1 MSTSSISSPLN
12 FPSFFSLYDHH
23 FLNHSTKSAS
33 VEEKEALFTYKSAFF
48 LIMVC
53 FFSCFSANKHRK
65 HKRLAN
71 TNHYRD
77 LRHDEVSAVLQVT
90 EWIKQAETKK
100 PISESKEKLEEPNSG
115 STEREVS
122 FDLNVKTNEEVNVND
137 NLVKTSKEK
146 EECEEVH
153 VFDNLVENKEKEG
166 SEKREDPTKE
176 IKLDSD
182 SNTPIEIP
190 HVSNHR
196 YQNCASS
203 EEEIEDLDLEECE
216 VDDVNSDGD
225 DKKLVQAE
233 SSESLFSLSIESRK
247 QFSEVESGEKEV
259 NSCPMPIHCTNQEL
273 EEIGL
278 SKNARDRSQFVH
290 SVLSPVENLSQWKV
304 VKARATP
311 PVSKYQDKENISS
324 VQNHDVP
331 TSPEPNVKLLTH
343 SAKLNFNNKKVVEQ
357 EIAVDTSLS
366 SWLVESETTPMSK
379 TSSVSVGNSP
389 SQIVNS
395 SRSHEDKSVLG
406 ASTVEELK
414 QLSGSTTPQE
424 PVIGT
429 VGSFWKHTGKI
440 IDSDSGSSTHGIP
453 KTRSRNSED
462 ERLKLLST
470 PFEARLEK
478 ALEIGVAEV

>member
-1 MSTSSISSPLN
+1 MRN
-12 FPSFFSLYDHH
+12 
-23 FLNHSTKSAS
+23 
-33 VEEKEALFTYKSAFF
+33 
-48 LIMVC
+48 
-53 FFSCFSANKHRK
+53 
-65 HKRLAN
+65 
-71 TNHYRD
+71 
-77 LRHDEVSAVLQVT
+77 
-90 EWIKQAETKK
+90 
-100 PISESKEKLEEPNSG
+100 
-115 STEREVS
+115 
-122 FDLNVKTNEEVNVND
+122 
-137 NLVKTSKEK
+137 KEK
-146 EECEEVH
+146 EEGEEVH

-166 SEKREDPTKE
+166 SEKRENPTKE

-259 NSCPMPIHCTNQEL
+259 NSCPMPSHCTNQEL

-395 SRSHEDKSVLG
+395 SRSHEDKPVLG
-406 ASTVEELK
+406 ALTVEELK

>member
-1 MSTSSISSPLN
+1 MPKTRSRNSEDERLKLLSTPFEARL
-12 FPSFFSLYDHH
+12 
-23 FLNHSTKSAS
+23 
-33 VEEKEALFTYKSAFF
+33 EKALEIGVAE
-48 LIMVC
+48 
-53 FFSCFSANKHRK
+53 
-65 HKRLAN
+65 
-71 TNHYRD
+71 
-77 LRHDEVSAVLQVT
+77 RHDEVSAVLQVT

-146 EECEEVH
+146 EEGEEVH

-176 IKLDSD
+176 TKLDSD
-182 SNTPIEIP
+182 SSTPTEIP

-203 EEEIEDLDLEECE
+203 EDEIEDLDLEECE

-225 DKKLVQAE
+225 DKKLFQAE

-259 NSCPMPIHCTNQEL
+259 NSSPMPIHCANPEL

-311 PVSKYQDKENISS
+311 PVSKYQDKENISL

-343 SAKLNFNNKKVVEQ
+343 NAKLNFNNKVVEQ

-366 SWLVESETTPMSK
+366 SWLVESETTPMSN

-395 SRSHEDKSVLG
+395 SRSHEDKPVLG
-406 ASTVEELK
+406 ALTVEELK
-414 QLSGSTTPQE
+414 QLSGSITPQE
-424 PVIGT
+424 PFFIFPP
-429 VGSFWKHTGKI
+429 SNLLIF
-440 IDSDSGSSTHGIP
+440 DLDCSSLSLRVAGRLHFSSLGLP
-453 KTRSRNSED
+453 PPLVRSE
-462 ERLKLLST
+462 LHLSIVSLCDN
-470 PFEARLEK
+470 P
-478 ALEIGVAEV
+478 